1 MAVKWVFP
9 TGEREFKKQGEKQ
22 RSRKAYWGKYKIR
35 KAIQDGDWNNN
46 FNHIVFVLYIHE
58 MGVLRRE
65 EDFLFGEEIHG
76 AYKNLTIDSIYSFYV
91 LRPLKFKLI

>member
-1 MAVKWVFP
+1 MEIGIIILTTLF
-9 TGEREFKKQGEKQ
+9 
-22 RSRKAYWGKYKIR
+22 
-35 KAIQDGDWNNN
+35 
-46 FNHIVFVLYIHE
+46 FVLYIHE

-65 EDFLFGEEIHG
+65 DDFLFGEEIHG

>member
-1 MAVKWVFP
+1 MEIGIIILTTLF
-9 TGEREFKKQGEKQ
+9 
-22 RSRKAYWGKYKIR
+22 
-35 KAIQDGDWNNN
+35 
-46 FNHIVFVLYIHE
+46 FVLYIQE

-65 EDFLFGEEIHG
+65 EDFLFGEEIDG